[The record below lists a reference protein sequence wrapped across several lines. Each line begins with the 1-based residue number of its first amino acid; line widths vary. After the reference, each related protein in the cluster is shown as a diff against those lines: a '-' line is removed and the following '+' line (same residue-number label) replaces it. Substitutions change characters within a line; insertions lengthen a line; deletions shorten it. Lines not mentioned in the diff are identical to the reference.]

1 VSPNPQ
7 VDPLGDYP
15 PCADVIDHDSP
26 TSPESSLIG
35 CPIQT
40 CPDKVQLANP
50 IRYVSADD
58 PPFLIMHGTQDSLVP
73 YNQGKRL
80 YNALRDNCNDAQLF
94 ALLGHNHENAYL
106 DNELLAPGR
115 IVYTARAC
123 AEGISQPAHAPPATW
138 ATMID
143 FLNRSM
149 GTAPTPPPDATFT
162 ATPRPRRTVAFDAS
176 GSSDSVG
183 RIIEYTW
190 DLDGDGVFETTT
202 GSPTVSHRYARPGTV
217 EVGLRVTD
225 DYGDTSEPVT
235 RVVAVR

>member
-1 VSPNPQ
+1 LPAPPEGSPSSPDVGSADPARYSDRVQAAIPLFPPTDFLKMNEACLVGAYGASPNPK

-26 TSPESSLIG
+26 TSPESTLIG

-94 ALLGHNHENAYL
+94 ALLGHNHENVYL

-115 IVYTARAC
+115 IVYTTRAC

-138 ATMID
+138 AT
-143 FLNRSM
+143 LRASSARRAPSAGRSSRS
-149 GTAPTPPPDATFT
+149 TSLRTTLRPAT
-162 ATPRPRRTVAFDAS
+162 
-176 GSSDSVG
+176 
-183 RIIEYTW
+183 
-190 DLDGDGVFETTT
+190 
-202 GSPTVSHRYARPGTV
+202 
-217 EVGLRVTD
+217 
-225 DYGDTSEPVT
+225 
-235 RVVAVR
+235 